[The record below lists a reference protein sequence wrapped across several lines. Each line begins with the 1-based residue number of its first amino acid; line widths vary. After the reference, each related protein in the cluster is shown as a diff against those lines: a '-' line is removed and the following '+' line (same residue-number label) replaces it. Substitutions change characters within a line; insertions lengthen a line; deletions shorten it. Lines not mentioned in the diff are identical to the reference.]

1 MIYYLGIGSNLGDRE
16 KNVRIAVEELG
27 GELDVIQTSSLY
39 ETEPW
44 GLKDQP
50 SFLNGV
56 VKVRTGVDPFAM
68 LKLLKRIEGKLGREA
83 DRRWGPRVIDIDIVA
98 AFEDDGEEVIIDA
111 PTLKI
116 PHELAEK
123 RDFVLLPLKE
133 VEPTF
138 ILKGKSLDH
147 WISKL

>member
-98 AFEDDGEEVIIDA
+98 AFEDDGEEVTIDA